1 MTPREPTTSAH
12 GISKPEL
19 IARWPLAGNAD
30 DAVGSHHGLAD
41 GLTYTAGPD
50 GRAGLA
56 ADFDGRRS
64 RVCVEDHADLRLG
77 TDDFTFAA
85 WIRCQAPMRGA
96 FGDIL
101 SKFDPLGR
109 CGLNLHVAGSSP
121 AYSSMSDQRH
131 VHFGIDDGYV
141 GTWEDFGKPE
151 PSNSNVTA
159 IATWQGELYAGIADA
174 STPEKACRVF
184 RYGGQQRWHDCGRLC
199 ADPNVLSVQSML
211 VHNGRLYA
219 GSGNWDWVK
228 AWGQM
233 PGFSPSKVHVYEYQ
247 GGREWRDLGQVGEG
261 NRVMCMGSFAG
272 DLYAGLDRE
281 AGGGKVFRHTDGDW
295 IDCGAP
301 DGLNVENLLPI
312 GGVLNAST
320 HGSIYRYGGETTWT
334 CIGKDPHG
342 INQIHSMA
350 EIGGQ
355 LWIGTWPQGYVLRL
369 ERSGEWTN
377 TGRLGIPE
385 GLYECNEVM
394 DLRVYNG
401 KLYAALIP
409 KSQVWRYE
417 ADGHWTLITS
427 LASRPDWRPDD
438 PDTWCRVTCLN
449 AYGGQLCAATG
460 SCFSRAEHQDVE
472 DTLGRVHG
480 FTAGQVCSHEHDIG
494 GGWTHVVA
502 VREGVETR
510 LYINGRL
517 SSVSHA
523 PARTTFDL
531 TNTDPLFIGYGT
543 QTYFA
548 GAISDV
554 RMYAGALTAEGIR
567 RLGGGS

>member
-1 MTPREPTTSAH
+1 
-12 GISKPEL
+12 
-19 IARWPLAGNAD
+19 
-30 DAVGSHHGLAD
+30 
-41 GLTYTAGPD
+41 
-50 GRAGLA
+50 
-56 ADFDGRRS
+56 
-64 RVCVEDHADLRLG
+64 
-77 TDDFTFAA
+77 
-85 WIRCQAPMRGA
+85 
-96 FGDIL
+96 
-101 SKFDPLGR
+101 
-109 CGLNLHVAGSSP
+109 
-121 AYSSMSDQRH
+121 
-131 VHFGIDDGYV
+131 
-141 GTWEDFGKPE
+141 
-151 PSNSNVTA
+151 
-159 IATWQGELYAGIADA
+159 
-174 STPEKACRVF
+174 
-184 RYGGQQRWHDCGRLC
+184 
-199 ADPNVLSVQSML
+199 ML

-394 DLRVYNG
+394 LEAG
-401 KLYAALIP
+401 PTLSGAAIQAGIVDEVVIYIGPRFL
-409 KSQVWRYE
+409 
-417 ADGHWTLITS
+417 
-427 LASRPDWRPDD
+427 
-438 PDTWCRVTCLN
+438 
-449 AYGGQLCAATG
+449 G
-460 SCFSRAEHQDVE
+460 SDA
-472 DTLGRVHG
+472 L
-480 FTAGQVCSHEHDIG
+480 
-494 GGWTHVVA
+494 
-502 VREGVETR
+502 
-510 LYINGRL
+510 
-517 SSVSHA
+517 
-523 PARTTFDL
+523 
-531 TNTDPLFIGYGT
+531 PLFHLPGIQRMQDHIALHLSDMRMIGEDFCITIQKVTG
-543 QTYFA
+543 
-548 GAISDV
+548 
-554 RMYAGALTAEGIR
+554 
-567 RLGGGS
+567 